1 MKQNV
6 KIFAKTIE
14 DAAYEQ
20 VSKLSECEAYKNCEI
35 RVMPDVHAGKGCTIG
50 TVVTLGERVIPNT
63 VGVDIGCG
71 MKVTHLGKEKPNLE
85 KLDRIINEK
94 VPSGFN
100 IHNEALSLSLIHI

>member
-35 RVMPDVHAGKGCTIG
+35 RVCQTF
-50 TVVTLGERVIPNT
+50 TLERAVQSE
-63 VGVDIGCG
+63 
-71 MKVTHLGKEKPNLE
+71 L
-85 KLDRIINEK
+85 
-94 VPSGFN
+94 
-100 IHNEALSLSLIHI
+100 